1 MYYLFKKRFISLD
14 DDNEFSNTQFQDL
27 CTEKQN
33 NQRLM
38 QIKTDL
44 EKEIQEHAN
53 NTKQNMQNDE
63 LDGLNERLRSYENEI
78 SQLQKD
84 CLNIKSISENELED
98 ERTKSCKLL

>member
-1 MYYLFKKRFISLD
+1 MNYDCHSIL
-14 DDNEFSNTQFQDL
+14 NMHFQDL
-27 CTEKQN
+27 SNEKQG

-44 EKEIQEHAN
+44 EKEIRVQAN
-53 NTKQNMQNDE
+53 NANQNMQNDE

-98 ERTKSCKLL
+98 ERTKTCKLIYFLSKNNRLK